1 MTRLGARLVGL
12 IGTLVITRFLSPE
25 VMGEVGVAVV
35 AVLTAQ
41 FASDFAFG
49 QYIVVKSKDD
59 PDAVFHAFF
68 FNLLTTIVAAV
79 FLLLLASPL
88 GELLGAEEMERYLP
102 VMVLSMIL
110 ERLAR
115 IPESISLR
123 ELRFK
128 LFSVASAMSEFA
140 YVGVAIS
147 MAAAG
152 YGGDSI
158 VWANVAQYGLR
169 LVWLGT
175 AVERSL
181 WFNPVRITWQHT
193 RDMFRF
199 GFPLAIGNVAHYCST
214 SWDRLVVTKLFGTS
228 VHGVYALGKSLSSV
242 PADNIGDAVADV
254 LMPSFVRMTPE
265 GARVAVTRA
274 CHLVAVVVYPMA
286 AGLAAV
292 SPTLV
297 AALFNAEWAGIAMP
311 LTILAAVSL
320 IDPLGDTMASY
331 LKARDM
337 PWAVMFVQI
346 SFLGVLLAATF
357 VLGSLYGLYGACY
370 GVGVGLVYRALA
382 ALYAAHH
389 YDEVSFW
396 PMLVG
401 LARVG
406 MAAALMAG
414 AVVGIRLVFT
424 SSIDNVVVSLTIE
437 IIAGGLA
444 YIPAIFLC
452 ASPLAK
458 EVLKWI
464 QDRRHGRHEDANDS
478 KDDSPLAT

>member
-1 MTRLGARLVGL
+1 MVVTRLGARLVGL
-12 IGTLVITRFLSPE
+12 VGTLVITRFLSPE

-59 PDAVFHAFF
+59 PGAVFHAFF
-68 FNLLTTIVAAV
+68 FNLISTILAAGA
-79 FLLLLASPL
+79 LLLLASPL
-88 GELLGAEEMERYLP
+88 GDLLGAEEMERYLP
-102 VMVLSMIL
+102 VMVLSMVL

-115 IPESISLR
+115 IPESIALR

-128 LFSVASAMSEFA
+128 LFSVASAMSEVG
-140 YVGVAIS
+140 YVGVS
-147 MAAAG
+147 LGMAAAG

-158 VWANVAQYGLR
+158 VWANVAQYGIR

-181 WFNPVRITWQHT
+181 WFTPVRITWAQT
-193 RDMFRF
+193 KAMFRF
-199 GFPLAIGNVAHYCST
+199 GIPLAIGNVAHYCST

-228 VHGVYALGKSLSSV
+228 THGVYALGKSLSSV

-265 GARVAVTRA
+265 EARVAVVRA

-297 AALFNAEWAGIAMP
+297 AALFNAEWAGIATP

-337 PWAVMFVQI
+337 PWAVMVVQI
-346 SFLGVLLAATF
+346 SYLGVLLGSTF
-357 VLGSLYGLYGACY
+357 VLGYYHGLYGACF
-370 GVGVGLVYRALA
+370 GVGVGMLYRAMA
-382 ALYAAHH
+382 ALYAAHR
-389 YDEVSFW
+389 YDQV
-396 PMLVG
+396 PMGEMMLG
-401 LARVG
+401 LIRVA
-406 MAAALMAG
+406 MAAALMGG
-414 AVVGIRLVFT
+414 AVYGIRIVFT
-424 SSIDNVVVSLTIE
+424 GSLDNVILALFIE
-437 IIAGGLA
+437 IAVGGLA
-444 YIPAIFLC
+444 YIPAVFLC
-452 ASPLAK
+452 AAPIAK
-458 EVLKWI
+458 GVVTWI
-464 QDRRHGRHEDANDS
+464 RDRRAGNH
-478 KDDSPLAT
+478 DDDDE